1 VPRGIDPTHWLYRLS
16 PDDWLAAADT
26 ELRHAEEKLAARS
39 FRPAITHARRAAGM
53 ALNAVLVL
61 QENDRWGR
69 SYMDHV
75 VALVDEENAPDDV
88 RAAAQL
94 LREIPPAP
102 PELIRLGKPDH
113 RALDAARRIMMWC
126 RERAGALRSP
136 PS

>member
-1 VPRGIDPTHWLYRLS
+1 VPVDPTHWLYRLS
-16 PDDWLAAADT
+16 ADDWLAAADT
-26 ELRHAEEKLAARS
+26 ELHHAEEKLAARS
-39 FRPAITHARRAAGM
+39 FRPAITHARRGAGM

-75 VALVDEENAPDDV
+75 VALTADESVPDEV
-88 RAAAQL
+88 RADAQL

-102 PELIRLGKPDH
+102 PELITLGKPDR
-113 RALDAARRIMMWC
+113 RALDAARRITAWC
-126 RERAGALRSP
+126 RERVTAIRSP